1 MKKFLPVLF
10 LVLLSSAVFAQ
21 DNLWDYLRLEVQLAE
36 SLDLPVK
43 VVVFLLSLAIFSV
56 SVLAYS
62 KSKSKRILLVSIAF
76 LLFTLKWAVKI
87 IDIYYSPGNFISD
100 SVENIFELGIF
111 LSLLVALL
119 YRKSWSRFF
128 EKENAN

>member
-1 MKKFLPVLF
+1 MKKLLAVLF
-10 LVLLSSAVFAQ
+10 LVLLSSAAFAQ
-21 DNLWDYLRLEVQLAE
+21 DNLWDYLRPQVQLAE

-43 VVVFLLSLAIFSV
+43 IVVFLLSLAIFSV

-100 SVENIFELGIF
+100 SVENIFELGIL
-111 LSLLVALL
+111 LSLLVALF

-128 EKENAN
+128 EKENAK